1 MPHGGI
7 NDLLNA
13 VNIGCKG
20 CNDDSPL
27 RFGKHFFKGF
37 AEFFFGRRNSRKFS
51 IGAVH
56 QKRENA
62 LCAVTRKAVDI
73 DRLVVDGSVVNLEVA
88 RMNDDADGGRDRK
101 SDRTR
106 NGVTDLYKFDFEASD
121 FNNVARID
129 AFKTCILNMVFVQL
143 VFNQRKGEFGSEN
156 GYFKFFQ
163 CIGYCA
169 DMILVPVCDDECAKA
184 FGILLKV
191 THIGNDHVDSGHFF
205 VGKRK
210 PAVDNDNVLVVFKY
224 SHVFSDFAQSAERND
239 FQLGCCG
246 FSCQI
251 FLLSVHGK
259 AGCRNNRPS
268 KHHAK
273 GSQK

>member
-1 MPHGGI
+1 M
-7 NDLLNA
+7 
-13 VNIGCKG
+13 
-20 CNDDSPL
+20 
-27 RFGKHFFKGF
+27 
-37 AEFFFGRRNSRKFS
+37 
-51 IGAVH
+51 
-56 QKRENA
+56 
-62 LCAVTRKAVDI
+62 
-73 DRLVVDGSVVNLEVA
+73 
-88 RMNDDADGGRDRK
+88 M
-101 SDRTR
+101 
-106 NGVTDLYKFDFEASD
+106 
-121 FNNVARID
+121 
-129 AFKTCILNMVFVQL
+129 FVQL

-224 SHVFSDFAQSAERND
+224 GHVFPISPRPPSGMIFSWGAVDFLAK
-239 FQLGCCG
+239 F
-246 FSCQI
+246 

>member
-1 MPHGGI
+1 M
-7 NDLLNA
+7 
-13 VNIGCKG
+13 
-20 CNDDSPL
+20 
-27 RFGKHFFKGF
+27 
-37 AEFFFGRRNSRKFS
+37 
-51 IGAVH
+51 
-56 QKRENA
+56 
-62 LCAVTRKAVDI
+62 
-73 DRLVVDGSVVNLEVA
+73 
-88 RMNDDADGGRDRK
+88 M
-101 SDRTR
+101 
-106 NGVTDLYKFDFEASD
+106 
-121 FNNVARID
+121 
-129 AFKTCILNMVFVQL
+129 FVQL

-224 SHVFSDFAQSAERND
+224 GHVFSDFAQSAERND